1 MRSFHA
7 RNQVHIAGGNV
18 SSNSHASSQIA
29 QWLFRRLGAVETAL
43 AELKLFVLLTIE
55 ILWRIAELH
64 FFRLILFVFMVIA
77 TSHFCAAHM
86 LVIISVIF
94 TLLFPSLKLYLT
106 TTTGVYL
113 FALFVFRIV
122 VYYAKIEFLEEYT
135 CEAEKLR
142 LNKTETFNQ
151 WIGVPTKEKSL
162 YEVNLTCL
170 LAAWFLI
177 ALQWVIYIRQK
188 RRRAQLQLDEP
199 PPGIVFV
206 DAIEGNTFDKSL
218 RMGFKVLLNYSFYKF
233 GLELS
238 LIALVYVAY
247 RRMDILAAI
256 LLSWVFVLSM
266 FRRKVAKILWPFL
279 LLYLVI
285 ELPTQYA
292 MVLGLPQ
299 PFCMEY
305 PWKSLIDDISKNGN
319 LLMFLDLADYQW
331 TSKRSDFNGVL
342 WADFLALMFV
352 AAQLSV
358 FRIENKHHP
367 AGHNSSIYRNGDYTL
382 RRKNPYYDFI
392 GTQRSFVDYIKITVF
407 QYGHW
412 ITLITVLVAGLGG
425 RSLFALGYLVLAFWM
440 LWQGN
445 NLYTMR
451 NYRVTLSRWYIV
463 CAYNVIAMLWKV
475 SLQIVGCV
483 FAKDLDNYH
492 QFESNPAISSGCI
505 IRQLFS
511 IVCVNKKSQ
520 NRLFPDESKCEV
532 DTSETEIGFDLI
544 AFIFIIFQMRIL
556 HSYLFQ
562 HCIINV
568 RCEIIQASR
577 GAILI
582 NQLVEKQMLSEN
594 EEQKKQFK
602 EIKERMDSIRKQHSQ
617 TNIEPE
623 TYAQA
628 KRAGDYYMFK
638 EPNSENID
646 NGLTTHLQEP
656 TYVAAADTLN
666 ATTTPETN
674 TNVGA
679 SNVLA
684 AVEVPEKRNDDQK
697 QERASTN
704 SLPSISSRVSSSQQP
719 TNGESVVNQEQ
730 NVELQQGEETM
741 ENDDEVKEHESTWA
755 KCYAAFYFVL
765 KYVKKALHYTSGFFN
780 HYSREHRYVEYV
792 LGKEKG
798 RLKRDMSH
806 ILYNIEE
813 RTDELRGE
821 WRAQGMQMV
830 GSAEEIGRAEDE
842 TQAKWEQKHAF
853 GRFIISAASLLAAYT
868 HVLCYI
874 CACIAHAYCGGLITA
889 PLPLM
894 VFFWGTLC
902 SPRPPKIF
910 WVVMITYTEL
920 VIVIKFIFQFN
931 FIPIKLTNPDKF
943 NYIYALGIQKQTRFA
958 LYDVILLI
966 ALFLHRYMLRRIGL
980 WKDANIADT
989 FTIPDAIEEK
999 RSTGGIEQQDE
1010 LNDSLNAVEAGRHS
1024 NDSSN
1029 NTRRTGFSLF
1039 YNNLRYP
1046 KFRYIRDLYPIMFF
1060 LDLFCILILVVKYS
1074 HFGEMA
1080 SNSNVLLSSRVPLM
1094 FVVVLFILSIMLV
1107 IDRALYLRKAVFW
1120 KLIYQL
1126 IIVVC
1131 LHVWIFIGLVITTE
1145 TPAAQNH
1152 PAGFFYVVKCMY
1164 LIVSAWQ
1171 IRNGYPQ
1178 RCRGNLFAH
1187 AYGLPNYIL
1196 YNAYLLAPLVFEL
1209 RTIID
1214 WTFTDTTMPIFD
1226 FIKMEVYYSKIFL
1239 VKCSR
1244 VLEENWPSP
1253 RGEPKGKGVKYGIGI
1268 PAVLGVLILLFSP
1281 LLAYAII
1288 NHIGPQN
1295 HPQRVDIT
1303 VGLQGFPPFYSMS
1316 AQGIDIETLN
1326 KEEVHNLDSWFRQK
1340 PRNENI
1346 SRNKIR
1352 RALSFIKDYNPSGDS
1367 DIMKIKFRP
1376 ESEVFWPISS
1386 ESVDAML
1393 EELKKAP
1400 TFNKILRLQVHL
1412 DFARQ
1417 RKSDDEEPLIHT
1429 SDWMIDIYP
1438 NSNLSLSLQNAIK
1451 TPGTHLVIEKALP
1464 YYLIV
1469 PSAGKVENAEVLLQ
1483 TLYQQNNDN
1492 VTSTFSTADLVLNIN
1507 QQRNEQLWTM
1517 QSNVSS
1523 YLKGHCFS
1531 DEKIDYGTHKNQ
1543 LNYIQMIAFVDR
1555 LFPALI
1561 TKWAQGG
1568 IAAMYF
1574 AVVLFAARVIR
1585 GVIASEILS
1594 VIIEEMPN
1602 PNHVLQLCL
1611 DIYLV
1616 REERD
1621 FALEEDLYAKLIFLF
1636 RSPETLIKWAR
1647 SKPKVQ

>member
-1 MRSFHA
+1 MRSFRA
-7 RNQVHIAGGNV
+7 RNQVHIADGNV
-18 SSNSHASSQIA
+18 TSSHHTSPQIA

-64 FFRLILFVFMVIA
+64 FFRLVLFIFMVIA
-77 TSHFCAAHM
+77 TSHYCAAHM
-86 LVIISVIF
+86 VVIISVIF
-94 TLLFPSLKLYLT
+94 TLLFPSFNLYLT
-106 TTTGVYL
+106 TTTGIYL
-113 FALFVFRIV
+113 FGLFVFRIV
-122 VYYAKIEFLEEYT
+122 VSYAKIEFLKEYK
-135 CEAEKLR
+135 CEAEKLH
-142 LNKTETFNQ
+142 LNETETFNE
-151 WIGVPTKEKSL
+151 WIGVPREKRLL
-162 YEVNLTCL
+162 YELNLTCL

-177 ALQWVIYIRQK
+177 VLQWVIFIRQK
-188 RRRAQLQLDEP
+188 RRLHL
-199 PPGIVFV
+199 
-206 DAIEGNTFDKSL
+206 TKSL
-218 RMGFKVLLNYSFYKF
+218 RMGFKVLLNYCFYKF

-247 RRMDILAAI
+247 RRMDILSAV

-279 LLYLVI
+279 LIYLVI

-305 PWKSLIDDISKNGN
+305 PWKSLIDSISKNGN
-319 LLMFLDLADYQW
+319 LLVFLDLADYQW
-331 TSKRSDFNGVL
+331 TSKRSDFNGLL

-358 FRIENKHHP
+358 FRMENKSHP
-367 AGHNSSIYRNGDYTL
+367 AGHNNSIYRNGDYTL

-463 CAYNVIAMLWKV
+463 CAYNVLAMLWKV

-492 QFESNPAISSGCI
+492 QFKDSPAISSGCI

-511 IVCVNKKSQ
+511 IVCVNRKSQ
-520 NRLFPDESKCEV
+520 HRLFPVESKCEV

-582 NQLVEKQMLSEN
+582 NQLVEKQMLTEN
-594 EEQKKQFK
+594 EEQNNKFK
-602 EIKERMDSIRKQHSQ
+602 EIKQRMDSIRKEHPQGDG
-617 TNIEPE
+617 EPE

-646 NGLTTHLQEP
+646 NTPTTHQQEP
-656 TYVAAADTLN
+656 IYVTATNPLN
-666 ATTTPETN
+666 TTTNPET
-674 TNVGA
+674 TNAAGT

-684 AVEVPEKRNDDQK
+684 AVEVPEKKNGDQK
-697 QERASTN
+697 QERTSTK
-704 SLPSISSRVSSSQQP
+704 SLPSISSRASSSKQP
-719 TNGESVVNQEQ
+719 TNGESMVNQD
-730 NVELQQGEETM
+730 VELQHEEEVM
-741 ENDDEVKEHESTWA
+741 ENGDEAKEHESTS
-755 KCYAAFYFVL
+755 
-765 KYVKKALHYTSGFFN
+765 LHYTSGFFN

-798 RLKRDMSH
+798 RLKRDMTH

-821 WRAQGMQMV
+821 WRAQGQQMI

-842 TQAKWEQKHAF
+842 TQAKWQQKHAF

-874 CACIAHAYCGGLITA
+874 CACIAHAYCGGLLTA

-894 VFFWGTLC
+894 VFFWGTLS

-931 FIPIKLTNPDKF
+931 FIPIKPTNPDKF
-943 NYIYALGIQKQTRFA
+943 NYIYALGIQRQTRFA

-966 ALFLHRYMLRRIGL
+966 SLFLHRYMLRRIGL

-989 FTIPDAIEEK
+989 FAIPEAIEEK
-999 RSTGGIEQQDE
+999 RSTGGKEQENESNGNSHRHRNFTTVLDP
-1010 LNDSLNAVEAGRHS
+1010 LNAVEAERHS

-1029 NTRRTGFSLF
+1029 KTRRTGFSLF

-1107 IDRALYLRKAVFW
+1107 IDRALYLRKAVFL

-1126 IIVVC
+1126 VTVIC

-1253 RGEPKGKGVKYGIGI
+1253 RGKPKGKGVKYGIGV

-1316 AQGIDIETLN
+1316 AQGIDIETLS
-1326 KEEVHNLDSWFRQK
+1326 KDEIQKLDSWFRQK
-1340 PRNENI
+1340 PINENI

-1393 EELKKAP
+1393 EELTKAP
-1400 TFNKILRLQVHL
+1400 AFNKVLRLQVHL
-1412 DFARQ
+1412 EFARQ

-1464 YYLIV
+1464 YYLMV

-1483 TLYQQNNDN
+1483 TLYQENNDN
-1492 VTSTFSTADLVLNIN
+1492 VTSTFSTADFVLNIN

-1523 YLKGHCFS
+1523 YLKDHCFT
-1531 DEKIDYGTHKNQ
+1531 DEKIDYGPQKDQ

-1574 AVVLFAARVIR
+1574 AVVLVAARVIR